1 VLVAVIRTWM
11 CRCGLRSGNEQIRAS
26 SPPDSAESW
35 ADEIGELA
43 ALMCW
48 KRLRPTAMRIATLE
62 KG

>member
-1 VLVAVIRTWM
+1 VLEAVIRTWM
-11 CRCGLRSGNEQIRAS
+11 RRCGLNSGNEQMRIS

-35 ADEIGELA
+35 ADEMGELA

-48 KRLRPTAMRIATLE
+48 KRSRPTAMRIATLE